1 MTTAIAAVEE
11 MLEVLDANPR
21 LLEALRARILTREL
35 LELPQAVAELSASQI
50 RLETTLREF
59 MEATQEFMEATN
71 ARLDLLETTLRT
83 FMEATNARFDRL
95 ENTVVG
101 IQRDV
106 SVIKGRHVE
115 MDLQGKIHGMLGI
128 RRLNRTQVVRAGY
141 PAAALPAFC
150 EDMFNALETGLVTE
164 EQYGRVMDTDL
175 IARARRR
182 GFDDYVYVA
191 VEASYQ
197 LDKDD
202 VDRVERTARTLA
214 AVFPKA
220 EIIAMVYGVETS
232 GDVMFHAESKGIEA
246 LLGRSS

>member
-11 MLEVLDANPR
+11 MLEVLDANPN

-50 RLETTLREF
+50 RLETALSEFMKATNARLDSLETTLR
-59 MEATQEFMEATN
+59 EFMEATN
-71 ARLDLLETTLRT
+71 ARLVS
-83 FMEATNARFDRL
+83 L

-115 MDLQGKIHGMLGI
+115 MDMQGKIHGMLGI
-128 RRLNRTQVVRAGY
+128 RRLNRAQVVRAGY
-141 PAAALPAFC
+141 PAVALPAFC
-150 EDMFNALETGLVTE
+150 EDMYNALETGLVTD

-232 GDVMFHAESKGIEA
+232 GDVMFHAESKGIET